1 MSTATAMLPHSS
13 LDHCSMMM
21 MMMTITEAAAG
32 LCSLHALE
40 IKDHKKLPNKHP
52 FLLFAGKP
60 AVQKTKLLSR
70 DKNNIAYKS
79 REHLCKHATY
89 LHRLPLICTFGS
101 PLHLLAA
108 KMITFSGNA
117 HCWKRV
123 VLIESR
129 AGACMGVSPF
139 TPGSISNYR

>member
-1 MSTATAMLPHSS
+1 MSTANATLPNSS

-60 AVQKTKLLSR
+60 AAQKTKLLSR
-70 DKNNIAYKS
+70 EKIALHTN
-79 REHLCKHATY
+79 RE
-89 LHRLPLICTFGS
+89 
-101 PLHLLAA
+101 
-108 KMITFSGNA
+108 
-117 HCWKRV
+117 
-123 VLIESR
+123 
-129 AGACMGVSPF
+129 
-139 TPGSISNYR
+139 SISASMRHICIDFH